1 MISARRAEYFY
12 IYHYRPVGPNRT
24 LQVNDYFFPADWS
37 ERQVEEEIDHIS
49 VIMREDWAAFES
61 VQRGIESGMIERGIV
76 LPEEEGLL
84 CHFQT
89 MLTDALA
96 D

>member
-1 MISARRAEYFY
+1 
-12 IYHYRPVGPNRT
+12 
-24 LQVNDYFFPADWS
+24 
-37 ERQVEEEIDHIS
+37 
-49 VIMREDWAAFES
+49 MREDWRAFES

-89 MLTDALA
+89 MLADAMK